1 MFQWKD
7 TMRVQV
13 TPLHRYSHKRLM
25 SQRVVKPQPREHLGA
40 RGSSSKRC
48 GAELPHWQWT
58 YWTRTL
64 GKRVVETTPISSD
77 IPYIAM
83 AICVTMCHMS
93 RIPLVSLS
101 VSIGFFSFDPYPSTT
116 SMGSFSQDRCWW
128 MWWHHR
134 SMWRIA
140 FWPSAGRLI
149 LFGYVGMQQGRT
161 PSCNQG
167 EGILDGPHFWQ
178 GNGVR
183 QTLVCWCSNI
193 SQWRWVVVVPI
204 FASSRCRCHV
214 EIAHVSRSQRHR
226 AASKISHG
234 RGRVAFF
241 TTPWS
246 RGIAISPATR

>member
-1 MFQWKD
+1 MMFQWKD

-101 VSIGFFSFDPYPSTT
+101 VSIGFFFLRSIPFD
-116 SMGSFSQDRCWW
+116 
-128 MWWHHR
+128 
-134 SMWRIA
+134 
-140 FWPSAGRLI
+140 
-149 LFGYVGMQQGRT
+149 YV
-161 PSCNQG
+161 
-167 EGILDGPHFWQ
+167 DG
-178 GNGVR
+178 
-183 QTLVCWCSNI
+183 
-193 SQWRWVVVVPI
+193 
-204 FASSRCRCHV
+204 
-214 EIAHVSRSQRHR
+214 
-226 AASKISHG
+226 K
-234 RGRVAFF
+234 FF
-241 TTPWS
+241 TGSVLVNVVAPQVNVENCILAFCRQVDIVW
-246 RGIAISPATR
+246 ICWDATGEDTQLQPR